1 MTQRRWKK
9 NLGRAQRS
17 TPRGTAAANEHFFFF
32 GYLARSA
39 FFCVIPGRLLRHATV
54 NTLPPLGFAESRRSF
69 VSSAKSAANSHFGG
83 IESRGFQIALH
94 FSRAFFFVASRSR
107 SFRKLRLHT
116 LLSSINL
123 QSTRNFAQNKQRNK
137 IVAKIVALITVS
149 NNKTVTIVT
158 KQKISNKKQKKV
170 CLANF
175 FVFGEFELFEGA
187 RAHGT
192 YFHFCE
198 CLRWY

>member
-1 MTQRRWKK
+1 M
-9 NLGRAQRS
+9 
-17 TPRGTAAANEHFFFF
+17 
-32 GYLARSA
+32 
-39 FFCVIPGRLLRHATV
+39 
-54 NTLPPLGFAESRRSF
+54 
-69 VSSAKSAANSHFGG
+69 
-83 IESRGFQIALH
+83 
-94 FSRAFFFVASRSR
+94 
-107 SFRKLRLHT
+107 
-116 LLSSINL
+116 
-123 QSTRNFAQNKQRNK
+123 
-137 IVAKIVALITVS
+137 ALITVS